1 MALSI
6 NGEGPMHAIHMSDW
20 SWSPWRFLK
29 SLLAVLVSLL
39 LLAGAAI
46 EAGRR
51 LMPSDPVLNGRLVEE
66 GSPRGG
72 SA

>member
-1 MALSI
+1 
-6 NGEGPMHAIHMSDW
+6 MHAIHISDW
-20 SWSPWRFLK
+20 RWSPWRFLR

-51 LMPSDPVLNGRLVEE
+51 LMPSDSVLDGRLVDE
-66 GSPRGG
+66 GSPRWGR
-72 SA
+72 A